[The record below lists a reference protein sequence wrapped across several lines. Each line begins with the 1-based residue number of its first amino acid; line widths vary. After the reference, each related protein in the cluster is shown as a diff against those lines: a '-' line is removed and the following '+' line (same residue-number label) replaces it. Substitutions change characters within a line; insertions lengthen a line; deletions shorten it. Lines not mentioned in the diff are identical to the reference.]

1 VNRKIV
7 GVATRSHT
15 VQLRPATYGALE
27 IEATRRRLAP
37 DELADELVRDRLVDV
52 RARPATMRDALQT
65 LNEISARMPELDA
78 VHLVR
83 EGREELA
90 RRSA

>member
-1 VNRKIV
+1 MT
-7 GVATRSHT
+7 TRSHT

-27 IEATRRRLAP
+27 VEATRRRLAP
-37 DELADELVRDRLVDV
+37 DELADELVRERLVDV

-65 LNEISARMPELDA
+65 LNEISARMPEVDA
-78 VHLVR
+78 IRLVR
-83 EGREELA
+83 EGREELV